1 MQDFEVCYRDVE
13 YVSKKERKISRSV
26 KKGLSKEEQAT
37 NDAAN
42 LIWVKSGRKSSQ
54 PAFIVNSGTKRYDLH
69 GKPLVH
75 IVWSFS
81 ETADWV
87 NAAKVD
93 WSDGKE
99 NVATN
104 MFDKQNRIF
113 YGMDSDE
120 EDSEDKEDTN
130 YNCKT
135 VAEVATTAGDTYV
148 MPIDLTLASS
158 DDEA

>member
-13 YVSKKERKISRSV
+13 YVSLKERKISRSV
-26 KKGLSKEEQAT
+26 KKGLSKEERQAT
-37 NDAAN
+37 KDAAN

-120 EDSEDKEDTN
+120 EDSEDK
-130 YNCKT
+130 
-135 VAEVATTAGDTYV
+135 
-148 MPIDLTLASS
+148 
-158 DDEA
+158 